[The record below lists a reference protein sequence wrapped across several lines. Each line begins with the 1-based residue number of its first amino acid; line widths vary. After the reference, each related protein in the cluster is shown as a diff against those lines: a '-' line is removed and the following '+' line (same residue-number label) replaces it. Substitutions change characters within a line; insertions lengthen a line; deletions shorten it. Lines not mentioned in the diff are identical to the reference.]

1 MRKMCLSIDRSVI
14 CAGLEWQEAGGA
26 SGARQA
32 RAFDAR
38 RCSSWGELGRC
49 EPIVPSF
56 EPRRCG
62 EGANWLA
69 SPFPFHPSCF
79 DILPSWDGDRRH
91 GFWPERLFGAYPNLP
106 PSQLWARWRALC
118 AVCAG
123 VGACRRALLARRH
136 GLCTFACP
144 CHYVHIVDVTTCTMC
159 VHCITHRPCHYV
171 HIAHV
176 TALRVQCTVH
186 INQVIVHIS
195 DVPHHTSFSA
205 PLLII

>member
-14 CAGLEWQEAGGA
+14 CAGLEWQEAGGT

-38 RCSSWGELGRC
+38 RCSSWDCWAGQVWANRPLLWAADT
-49 EPIVPSF
+49 
-56 EPRRCG
+56 PRRCG

-79 DILPSWDGDRRH
+79 DILPPRVLPSWDGDRRH
-91 GFWPERLFGAYPNLP
+91 GFWPGRLFGAYPNLP

-123 VGACRRALLARRH
+123 VAACRRALLARRH

-144 CHYVHIVDVTTCTMC
+144 CHYVHIVDVTTCTMG
-159 VHCITHRPCHYV
+159 
-171 HIAHV
+171 
-176 TALRVQCTVH
+176 TA
-186 INQVIVHIS
+186 
-195 DVPHHTSFSA
+195 
-205 PLLII
+205 